1 MRKILL
7 TLLFAVVAV
16 TARAQFGRGELRVAY
31 GVAPVTSWVDSYS
44 DLLSKIKGEDASVSG
59 WGAVSVGY
67 QLRIIGGLGIG
78 IDAVYASNRQKDKA
92 AGHQSIDSRYWSVMP
107 NLKWRW
113 LNLKVISFYSRAG
126 VGATFTKAEAGG
138 EWEKS
143 TKMAFQVSPLGV
155 EVGGRLA
162 AFAEAG
168 VGSAG
173 CLLVGARLR
182 F

>member
-7 TLLFAVVAV
+7 TLLFVTAAVA
-16 TARAQFGRGELRVAY
+16 ARAQFGRGELRVAY
-31 GVAPVTSWVDSYS
+31 GVAPVTNWVDSYS
-44 DLLSKIKGEDASVSG
+44 DLLSKIKGEDPSLSG

-78 IDAVYASNRQKDKA
+78 VDAVYASNRQKER
-92 AGHQSIDSRYWSVMP
+92 GGGQRVDSRYWSVMP

-113 LNLKVISFYSRAG
+113 LNLKVLSLYSRAG
-126 VGATFTKAEAGG
+126 VGASFTKAEADA

-143 TKMAFQVSPLGV
+143 TKVAFQVSPLGL

-162 AFAEAG
+162 AFAEVG

-173 CLLVGARLR
+173 CLLVGARVR